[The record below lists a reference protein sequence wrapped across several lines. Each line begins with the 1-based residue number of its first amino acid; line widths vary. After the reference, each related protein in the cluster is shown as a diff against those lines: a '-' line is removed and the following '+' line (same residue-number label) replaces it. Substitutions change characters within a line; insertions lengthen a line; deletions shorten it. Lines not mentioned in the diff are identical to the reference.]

1 MFSPS
6 SVRSRFSAS
15 TFRLNGSRSKPG
27 TALSRKISYSSR
39 PTFKWPFALNESLLT
54 RFLQTLFIS
63 ISRYHRCE
71 DRERFDMVRQWVN
84 VENPQRFHVPPHFA
98 VRCYVSRKC
107 GDVTRNVDYFPR
119 SEERRVG
126 RESEAR
132 W

>member
-6 SVRSRFSAS
+6 SVRSRLSAS

-27 TALSRKISYSSR
+27 TALSRKISYSSP

-98 VRCYVSRKC
+98 VRCFVSSNFC
-107 GDVTRNVDYFPR
+107 DVTRIVNFFPCYNFSYTSYNR
-119 SEERRVG
+119 
-126 RESEAR
+126 
-132 W
+132 